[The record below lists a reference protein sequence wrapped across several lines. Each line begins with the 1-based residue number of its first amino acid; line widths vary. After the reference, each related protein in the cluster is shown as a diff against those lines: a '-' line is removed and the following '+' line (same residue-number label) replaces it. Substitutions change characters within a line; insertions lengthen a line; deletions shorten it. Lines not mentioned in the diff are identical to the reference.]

1 MASVTIGVPVYN
13 GAATLRE
20 CLECL
25 RNQTFRDIE
34 VLISDN
40 ASSDNSAAIA
50 QEFVDRDP
58 RFKLICQSENIGARR
73 NFDGL
78 LEMATTDFFMWRSDD
93 DLSDEN
99 FVEVLKASIE
109 SNSRARLA
117 APKVVF
123 LREDGSVKS
132 EHGYPDVS
140 GASRATRIGR
150 TLMGMNPSWIYGLW
164 DRRTLIATLERTST
178 AYPYLWAWDPLALF
192 PVVLDEGVS
201 NAEHTRLF
209 KRVVPAR
216 YSSRTTAANMMA
228 MRREFRAACL
238 KEFSQRNWTFPERI
252 VLFVYVL
259 RFANRN
265 VYRRFKLMRR
275 YLREK
280 LGIVK

>member
-34 VLISDN
+34 I
-40 ASSDNSAAIA
+40 
-50 QEFVDRDP
+50 
-58 RFKLICQSENIGARR
+58 
-73 NFDGL
+73 
-78 LEMATTDFFMWRSDD
+78 
-93 DLSDEN
+93 
-99 FVEVLKASIE
+99 LKAGIE
-109 SNSRARLA
+109 NDPAARLA
-117 APKVVF
+117 APNVVF
-123 LREDGSVKS
+123 LRKDSSVKA
-132 EHGYPDVS
+132 EHAYPDVS

-164 DRRTLIATLERTST
+164 DRRTLIATLERTSA

-192 PVVLDEGVS
+192 PVILDEGVS
-201 NAEHTRLF
+201 NAEHTRLY

-228 MRREFRAACL
+228 MRWSFRAACL
-238 KEFSQRNWTFPERI
+238 EEFGRRNWTLWERM
-252 VLFVYVL
+252 VLLVYVF
-259 RFANRN
+259 RFTNKN
-265 VYRRFKLMRR
+265 VYRPLKLMRR
-275 YLREK
+275 YIREK

>member
-34 VLISDN
+34 ILISDN
-40 ASSDNSAAIA
+40 ASNDNSAAIA
-50 QEFVDRDP
+50 QEFVDSDP
-58 RFKLICQSENIGARR
+58 RFKLIRRPENIGARG

-78 LEMATTDFFMWRSDD
+78 LAMATSDLFMWRSDD

-99 FVEVLKASIE
+99 FVEALKASIE
-109 SNSRARLA
+109 SDPRARLGV
-117 APKVVF
+117 PKVVF
-123 LREDGSVKS
+123 LKEDGSVRS

-164 DRRTLIATLERTST
+164 DRRTLIAMLERTSA

-201 NAEHTRLF
+201 GAEHTRLF

-216 YSSRTTAANMMA
+216 YSSRTTAANMMT

-238 KEFSQRNWTFPERI
+238 EEFRRRSWTFSERVI
-252 VLFVYVL
+252 LSVYIF
-259 RFANRN
+259 RFTNKN
-265 VYRRFKLMRR
+265 VYRFLKLMRR
-275 YLREK
+275 YIREK
-280 LGIVK
+280 LGIIK